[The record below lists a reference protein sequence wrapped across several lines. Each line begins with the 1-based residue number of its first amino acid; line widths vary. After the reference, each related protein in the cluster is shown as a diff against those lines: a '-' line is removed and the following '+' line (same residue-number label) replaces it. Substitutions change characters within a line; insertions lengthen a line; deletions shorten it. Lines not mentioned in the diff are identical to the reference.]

1 MFDKYRILLLEESM
15 VSVVYSTFLN
25 NNLKTKQ
32 QQTSAHGPP
41 LLFII
46 LNLAEPLAWQA
57 KFFVVFLLAVY
68 FLS

>member
-46 LNLAEPLAWQA
+46 PNLAEPLAWQA